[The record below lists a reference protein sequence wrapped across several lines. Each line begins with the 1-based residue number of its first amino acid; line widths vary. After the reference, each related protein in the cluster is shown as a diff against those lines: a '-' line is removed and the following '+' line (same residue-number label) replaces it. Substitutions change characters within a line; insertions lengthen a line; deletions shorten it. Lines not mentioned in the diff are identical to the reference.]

1 MAASN
6 GTRQLEEEMTS
17 SNFNILA
24 QGLGPGNLLVVI
36 NVYVNVCQSQ
46 MQIPNSVP
54 DFMPLNCQSHQRTYV
69 KVTVLIGK

>member
-6 GTRQLEEEMTS
+6 GTRQLEEEMMS

-46 MQIPNSVP
+46 MQIQNSVG
-54 DFMPLNCQSHQRTYV
+54 S
-69 KVTVLIGK
+69 